1 MWKQIDAAA
10 AKNRIFLP
18 DEYAFVD
25 VREAGEFGEGQAL
38 FSINIPYSRLELEFQ
53 RRQIRQAVPIVL
65 IDAGDGIAEKAARRL
80 EDLHFSDISIVEGG
94 IGAWEMAGFNLFK
107 GVHVPSKA
115 FGELVE
121 IENGTP
127 HISAQ
132 QLQDLKQSGEG
143 FVILDGR
150 TPEEYRKMTIPGARC
165 CPNAELG
172 HRLPQIVDDSSTK
185 IVVNCAG
192 RTRSIIGAQS
202 LIHMGLENPIVA
214 LENGT
219 QGWQLAGLDLE
230 FGTDPQPFSE
240 FSASQI
246 ELSRNQGAKLR
257 QKFSI
262 PATDLQELE
271 SWLSEKDRTT
281 YLFDVRTTAEFTDG
295 HYQPAIHAP
304 GGQLVQA
311 TDNWMTVRGAR
322 TVLIDDTGLRASATA
337 MWLQQ
342 MGHDVYVCTLDEN
355 KVEADAWT
363 GGAPVSGADQGK
375 GGAYIPDSLPEVSAD
390 ELVRLVGDG
399 IQIIDL
405 RSSMDFRAC
414 HLEGAQWSIRPKISQ
429 SKIDLDGDI
438 LLISET
444 KSIAELAAIDLL
456 SQGARK
462 IVTSQTGP
470 SQWKQAGLTMTSS
483 ENNPSDE
490 EAIDYLF
497 FVHDRHKGNL
507 AAAQAYLDWET
518 GLVEQLDAQERS
530 VFQIKT
536 T

>member
-1 MWKQIDAAA
+1 MWKTIDAAE
-10 AKNRIFLP
+10 AKNRIYLP
-18 DEYAFVD
+18 DEFAFVD

-53 RRQIRQAVPIVL
+53 RRQIRQAIPITL
-65 IDAGDGIAEKAARRL
+65 IDGGNGIAEKAAQQL
-80 EDLHFSDISIVEGG
+80 QDQHFSDISIVDGG
-94 IGAWEMAGFNLFK
+94 IRAWEQAGFNLFK

-132 QLQDLKQSGEG
+132 QLQELKQGDEE

-172 HRLPQIVDDSSTK
+172 HRLSQIVADSSTK

-202 LIHMGLENPIVA
+202 LIHMGFENPIVA

-230 FGTDPQPFSE
+230 FGTGPEPFSN
-240 FSASQI
+240 FSNAQI
-246 ELSRNQGAKLR
+246 ELSRKRGARLR
-257 QKFSI
+257 KSFDI
-262 PATDLQELE
+262 PTIQLSDLKQ
-271 SWLSEKDRTT
+271 WLSDKERTT
-281 YLFDVRTTAEFTDG
+281 YLLDVRTVEEFNDG
-295 HYQPAIHAP
+295 HFKPAIHAP

-311 TDNWMTVRGAR
+311 TDNWITVRGAR
-322 TVLIDDTGLRASATA
+322 TVLVDDTGLRSSATA
-337 MWLQQ
+337 MWLRQ
-342 MGHDVYVCTLDEN
+342 MGHDVYVCALDEN
-355 KVEADAWT
+355 KIEADAWI
-363 GGAPVSGADQGK
+363 GGATASGGDEETNVFR
-375 GGAYIPDSLPEVSAD
+375 IPNSLPEVSAK
-390 ELVRLVGDG
+390 ELGKLQNDA

-405 RSSMDFRAC
+405 RSSMDFREC
-414 HLEGAQWSIRPKISQ
+414 HLEGAMWSIRPKISQ
-429 SKIDLDGDI
+429 CNVDMSKDI

-456 SQGARK
+456 SLGAQK
-462 IVTSQTGP
+462 ICTSHSGP
-470 SQWKQAGLTMTSS
+470 SQWKQAGLTVTST
-483 ENNPSDE
+483 ENNPPDE
-490 EAIDYLF
+490 DAIDYLF

-518 GLVEQLDAQERS
+518 GLVEQLDAHERS
-530 VFQIKT
+530 VFKIKT
-536 T
+536 L